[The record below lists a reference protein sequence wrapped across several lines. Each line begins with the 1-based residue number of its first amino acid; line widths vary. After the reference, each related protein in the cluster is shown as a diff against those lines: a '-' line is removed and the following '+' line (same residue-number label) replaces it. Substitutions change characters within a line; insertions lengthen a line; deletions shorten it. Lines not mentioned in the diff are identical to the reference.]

1 MNKYSLVFEYLKL
14 ESNNPIGCSRIAP
27 LIKMINADQK
37 IVEELLEENNFENKN
52 NLLSFLDFGVCSLLK
67 DNNSKNCY
75 DPSLTYETIK
85 YVLVCFRDLE
95 NKWSINGE
103 DFIKYLKGGVE
114 NV

>member
-27 LIKMINADQK
+27 LIVMINTDQK

-52 NLLSFLDFGVCSLLK
+52 NLLSFLDYGVCSLLK
-67 DNNSKNCY
+67 DSGDRKDY
-75 DPSLTYETIK
+75 DPSIVYETIK

-103 DFIKYLKGGVE
+103 DFVKYLKGGVE